1 MPSYRTVLTVT
12 TLVPG
17 REPRDVEEAACA
29 AVTASTTLEAF
40 QVDVVGGEPRVTI
53 RFTGA
58 DDADARR
65 THRRVVAEV
74 RGVADV
80 PRQLLAKVV
89 AGRSVPTQV

>member
-12 TLVPG
+12 TLHPG
-17 REPRDVEEAACA
+17 RVPCDVEEAARA
-29 AVTASTTLEAF
+29 AVTISTALEAF
-40 QVDVVGGEPRVTI
+40 QVDVVSGEPRVTI
-53 RFTGA
+53 RFTGT
-58 DDADARR
+58 DDVDARR

-80 PRQLLAKVV
+80 SRQLLAKVV